1 MTLAPNA
8 PAGALETPAGAHRI
22 PGAPV
27 VVACGVGLLAAR
39 PLLAGDGHPTA
50 TLVAVFAAL
59 LIAGLAWPLPAL
71 DPVVD
76 RHRVLVVLGAGMLA
90 FALGRVLGGGHSPAP
105 FTGRIVALNSL
116 AALAEEAF
124 FRRLTYG
131 LLSPG
136 GPAFAIGA
144 SALLF
149 AIVHVTVYGWWVLP
163 IDLAAGALLGWQRAA
178 SGRWWVPAVTHV
190 VANVLVVV

>member
-1 MTLAPNA
+1 MTA
-8 PAGALETPAGAHRI
+8 ALE
-22 PGAPV
+22 APV
-27 VVACGVGLLAAR
+27 GRRVPAAAVALACGVGVLAAR
-39 PLLAGDGHPTA
+39 PLLAGDGHPA
-50 TLVAVFAAL
+50 GTLLALFPAL
-59 LIAGLAWPLPAL
+59 LITGAGWPLGNAGPAAGRRR
-71 DPVVD
+71 VVA
-76 RHRVLVVLGAGMLA
+76 VLGAGVLA

-105 FTGRIVALNSL
+105 FTVRIVALNSL
-116 AALAEEAF
+116 AAVAEEAF
-124 FRRLTYG
+124 FRRLAYG
-131 LLSPG
+131 LLSPS

-163 IDLAAGALLGWQRAA
+163 IDLAAGVLLGWQRAA